1 MTKLEAGLLIAII
14 GVIAA
19 VAVVTLDWFM
29 HRLRR
34 ARAERGK
41 WMGT

>member
-1 MTKLEAGLLIAII
+1 VTKLEASLLIAII
-14 GVIAA
+14 GVIAGVLV
-19 VAVVTLDWFM
+19 VALDWA
-29 HRLRR
+29 RYRVQR